1 MLVKKGNGV
10 TEPFQVSKL
19 QKILDAAATGLEDV
33 DTYSVLVDVEVG
45 IYDGVTSTELG
56 ELVLS
61 SCLQHVQ
68 DDPGYSLLAARVLLF
83 DLYKRALG
91 KHSFDDIKAA
101 HVARFPDYIKEGIDH
116 QLLSA
121 NLAEKF
127 DLQRLAEAIEPSR
140 DLQFRFNG
148 LFALKERYLVQDL
161 ETGELFDTPQYFW
174 MRVAMGVSVAEDDP
188 TSRAIDFYHAMSQM
202 QYIPS
207 TPTLFNSGTPSSQLS
222 SCFLMEA
229 QDSMEDIGKALTDI
243 MQLAKYA
250 GGIGASIT
258 KLRATGSVI
267 KSINGRSSGPIP
279 FIKMMDAVIS
289 GIDQGGRRRGT
300 LAVYCEPWHY
310 DIERFLDLKQRAG
323 DESQRV
329 HTLNTVLFLNDEF
342 MSRVENDEPWT
353 LFDPNE
359 VRDLPELFG
368 QEFSDRYKFYVE
380 EARAGRIR
388 TYRTVKARLLF
399 HKMLKS
405 LVETSH
411 PWLTFKDSGNI
422 RCPISNVGMVH
433 SSNLCTEIFLPTDK
447 DNVAV
452 CNLAS
457 IVLPR
462 HLDENNQVN
471 WDSLQT
477 AARLAARHLDDV
489 IDVNFYAIPEAH
501 RANMNSRPV
510 GLGFMGW
517 SDLLER
523 MGIPFE
529 SPQAL
534 DLLDR
539 IVEFISYHAINASA
553 DLARERGS
561 FPAFEGSD
569 WSQGMVP
576 IDTLA
581 LLDKQRPEPV
591 DVNRESRLDWESL
604 RDQGCRRNAQR
615 HGDGGGPDGHHLADR
630 RDVAVHRAAVQHRL
644 RPQQHRGQVPGGQ
657 REPGHQAEGPGPV
670 GRRLRRDPAP
680 PGRTAVDR
688 RDPGRGQGVVQDRRT
703 RSRPL
708 TLVRQGSV
716 VQKWVDQGA
725 SRNIYL
731 TTKNAEALSR
741 VYLEAWKTGL
751 KSTYYAF
758 SQPGSRSEAT
768 YAYDESRPKAHM
780 ERGGGKD
787 AEIPASIGSG
797 RYRRP
802 PTRRG
807 TATAVSDPSGDDSW
821 RPRPA
826 PSTTPTASPASRR
839 RGHNNKQ
846 GHLPVALFG
855 LHRVL
860 DGCWPPI
867 RMPQQLPLLRS
878 NRLRRLSTS
887 R

>member
-1 MLVKKGNGV
+1 M
-10 TEPFQVSKL
+10 
-19 QKILDAAATGLEDV
+19 DAANSRGA
-33 DTYSVLVDVEVG
+33 SH
-45 IYDGVTSTELG
+45 ELG

-83 DLYKRALG
+83 DLYKKALG

-101 HVARFPDYIKEGIDH
+101 HAERFAGYIAEGVERK
-116 QLLSA
+116 LLSER
-121 NLAEKF
+121 LAEEF
-127 DLQRLAEAIEPSR
+127 DLQRLGEALEPSR

-161 ETGELFDTPQYFW
+161 ETGELFDTPQFFW
-174 MRVAMGVSVAEDDP
+174 MRVAMGVAFGEDDP
-188 TSRAIDFYHAMSQM
+188 TQRAIDFYNAMSTM

-229 QDSMEDIGKALTDI
+229 QDSMEAIGKSLTDI

-342 MSRVENDEPWT
+342 MSRVEHDEPWT

-359 VRDLPELFG
+359 VTDLAELYG

-388 TYRTVKARLLF
+388 SFRTVRARGLF

-411 PWLTFKDSGNI
+411 PWLTFKDSGNV
-422 RCPISNVGMVH
+422 RCPISNAGMVH
-433 SSNLCTEIFLPTDK
+433 SSNLCTEIFLPTDE

-457 IVLPR
+457 VVLPK
-462 HLDENNQVN
+462 HLNEDNQID
-471 WDSLQT
+471 WESLREATQ
-477 AARLAARHLDDV
+477 LAVRHLDDV
-489 IDVNFYAIPEAH
+489 IDANFYAIPEAE
-501 RANMNSRPV
+501 RANKNTRPV

-523 MGIPFE
+523 MGLPFE
-529 SPQAL
+529 STEAL
-534 DLLDR
+534 DLLDQV
-539 IVEFISYHAINASA
+539 VEFISFHAIDASA

-569 WSQGMVP
+569 WSKGVVP
-576 IDTLA
+576 IDTL
-581 LLDKQRPEPV
+581 LRLDKERPEPV
-591 DVNRESRLDWESL
+591 DVTRDFHLDWESMREKVAGGMRNGTVMAVAPTATISL
-604 RDQGCRRNAQR
+604 IAGTSQSIEPPFSNVYARNNISGKFLEINENLVERLKERDLWDDVSEDILQHQGE
-615 HGDGGGPDGHHLADR
+615 LANME
-630 RDVAVHRAAVQHRL
+630 QI
-644 RPQQHRGQVPGGQ
+644 
-657 REPGHQAEGPGPV
+657 
-670 GRRLRRDPAP
+670 PADIKALF
-680 PGRTAVDR
+680 RTAYEI
-688 RDPGRGQGVVQDRRT
+688 
-703 RSRPL
+703 SPL
-708 TLVRQGSV
+708 VLIRQGSV

-725 SRNIYL
+725 SRNVYL
-731 TTKNAEALSR
+731 TTKNAEALSQI
-741 VYLEAWKTGL
+741 YLTAWKAGL

-768 YAYDESRPKAHM
+768 FAYDESRPKAHL
-780 ERGGGKD
+780 ERIGTGRE
-787 AEIPASIGSG
+787 AEAAAQTAATSTATLQDQACSIG
-797 RYRRP
+797 
-802 PTRRG
+802 
-807 TATAVSDPSGDDSW
+807 DPECESC
-821 RPRPA
+821 
-826 PSTTPTASPASRR
+826 
-839 RGHNNKQ
+839 Q
-846 GHLPVALFG
+846 
-855 LHRVL
+855 
-860 DGCWPPI
+860 
-867 RMPQQLPLLRS
+867 
-878 NRLRRLSTS
+878 
-887 R
+887 

>member
-1 MLVKKGNGV
+1 MLIKKSNGV

-19 QKILDAAATGLEDV
+19 QKILDAAATGLDDV

-45 IYDGVTSTELG
+45 IYDGVTSRELG

-91 KHSFDDIKAA
+91 KDSFDDIKAA
-101 HVARFPDYIKEGIDH
+101 HAARFPEYVKEAAERK
-116 QLLSA
+116 LLSDK
-121 NLAEKF
+121 LLDRF
-127 DLQRLAEAIEPSR
+127 DLARLADALEPSR
-140 DLQFRFNG
+140 DLEFRFNG

-161 ETGELFDTPQYFW
+161 ETGELFDTPQFFW
-174 MRVAMGVSVAEDDP
+174 MRVAMGVCLTEDDP
-188 TSRAIDFYHAMSQM
+188 TSRAIDFYHAMSRM

-222 SCFLMEA
+222 SCFLMDA
-229 QDSMEDIGKALTDI
+229 QDSMEAIGKSLTDI

-342 MSRVENDEPWT
+342 MIRVENDEPWT

-359 VRDLPELFG
+359 VRDLPELYG
-368 QEFSDRYKFYVE
+368 TEFSDRYKFYVE

-388 TYRTVKARLLF
+388 TYRTVRARALF
-399 HKMLKS
+399 HRMLKS

-433 SSNLCTEIFLPTDK
+433 SSNLCTEIFLPTDEK
-447 DNVAV
+447 NVAV

-462 HLDENNQVN
+462 HLDGNNEMD
-471 WDSLQT
+471 WDSLAA
-477 AARLAARHLDDV
+477 AARLAVRHLDDV
-489 IDVNFYAIPEAH
+489 IDVNFYAIPEAR

-523 MGIPFE
+523 MGLPFE
-529 SPQAL
+529 SAEAL
-534 DLLDR
+534 NLLDR
-539 IVEFISYHAINASA
+539 IVEFISYHAIDASA
-553 DLARERGS
+553 DLAAERGS

-569 WSQGMVP
+569 WSKGMVP
-576 IDTLA
+576 IDTLQ

-591 DVNRESRLDWESL
+591 DVNRETRLDWEPLREKVARGMRNGTVMAVAPTATISL
-604 RDQGCRRNAQR
+604 IAGTSQSIEPPFSTVYARNNIAGKFLEVNENLVAKLKDLDIWDDVCEEILLRQGE
-615 HGDGGGPDGHHLADR
+615 
-630 RDVAVHRAAVQHRL
+630 L
-644 RPQQHRGQVPGGQ
+644 REIDEIPEEVKN
-657 REPGHQAEGPGPV
+657 V
-670 GRRLRRDPAP
+670 FK
-680 PGRTAVDR
+680 TAYEI
-688 RDPGRGQGVVQDRRT
+688 
-703 RSRPL
+703 SPL

-731 TTKNAEALSR
+731 TTKNAEALSK
-741 VYLEAWKTGL
+741 VYLEAWRTGL

-768 YAYDESRPKAHM
+768 FAYDESRPRAHV
-780 ERGGGKD
+780 ER
-787 AEIPASIGSG
+787 ALSAPA
-797 RYRRP
+797 P
-802 PTRRG
+802 AAAVVTAPAAAG
-807 TATAVSDPSGDDSW
+807 TATAVLT
-821 RPRPA
+821 A
-826 PSTTPTASPASRR
+826 PEITLEAQACSIDNPDCESC
-839 RGHNNKQ
+839 Q
-846 GHLPVALFG
+846 
-855 LHRVL
+855 
-860 DGCWPPI
+860 
-867 RMPQQLPLLRS
+867 
-878 NRLRRLSTS
+878 
-887 R
+887 

>member
-1 MLVKKGNGV
+1 MQIRKSNGT

-19 QKILDAAATGLEDV
+19 QKILDAAAAGLDDI

-45 IYDGVTSTELG
+45 IYDGVPSRDLG
-56 ELVLS
+56 DLVLS

-68 DDPGYSLLAARVLLF
+68 DDPAYSLLAARVLLF

-91 KHSFDDIKAA
+91 KHSFDDIAEA
-101 HVARFPDYIKEGIDH
+101 HRARFPSYIRQGVARGLISEHLQDR
-116 QLLSA
+116 
-121 NLAEKF
+121 F
-127 DLQRLAEAIEPSR
+127 DLQRLAAALEPSR
-140 DLQFRFNG
+140 DLEFRFNG

-161 ETGELFDTPQYFW
+161 QTGELFDTPQYFW
-174 MRVAMGVSVAEDDP
+174 MRVAMGVSIHEEDP
-188 TSRAIDFYHAMSQM
+188 TEQAIRFYHAMSRM
-202 QYIPS
+202 RYIPS

-229 QDSMEDIGKALTDI
+229 QDSMEAIGKSLTDI

-267 KSINGRSSGPIP
+267 RSINGRSSGPIP

-359 VRDLPELFG
+359 TADLPELYGQAFG
-368 QEFSDRYKFYVE
+368 DRYRFYVE

-388 TYRTVKARLLF
+388 SFRTVRARTLF

-422 RCPISNVGMVH
+422 RCPISNAGMVH
-433 SSNLCTEIFLPTDK
+433 SSNLCTEIFLPTDPN
-447 DNVAV
+447 NVAV

-462 HLDENNQVN
+462 HLDSHNQIN
-471 WDSLQT
+471 WDSLAET
-477 AARLAARHLDDV
+477 TRLAIRHLDDV
-489 IDVNFYAIPEAH
+489 IDANFYAIAEAEH
-501 RANMNSRPV
+501 ANRNTRPV

-523 MGIPFE
+523 LGIEFE
-529 SPQAL
+529 SDAAL

-539 IVEFISYHAINASA
+539 MVEFISYHAIDASA
-553 DLARERGS
+553 SLARVRGS

-569 WSQGMVP
+569 WSRGMVP
-576 IDTLA
+576 FDTLS
-581 LLDKQRPEPV
+581 LLDKERPEPV
-591 DVNRESRLDWESL
+591 EVNRQSRLEWGSL
-604 RDQGCRRNAQR
+604 RDKVAGGMRNGTVMAVAPTATISLIAGTSQSIEPPFSNVYARNNIAGKFLEVNENLVARLKQIGRWDDVCEEILLRQGEISAI
-615 HGDGGGPDGHHLADR
+615 
-630 RDVAVHRAAVQHRL
+630 AAIPPEVKRL
-644 RPQQHRGQVPGGQ
+644 FK
-657 REPGHQAEGPGPV
+657 
-670 GRRLRRDPAP
+670 
-680 PGRTAVDR
+680 TAYEIS
-688 RDPGRGQGVVQDRRT
+688 PH
-703 RSRPL
+703 
-708 TLVRQGSV
+708 TLVRQASV

-731 TTKNAEALSR
+731 TTKSPEELSR
-741 VYLEAWKTGL
+741 IYLAAWKAGL

-768 YAYDESRPKAHM
+768 FAYDESRPKAHL
-780 ERGGGKD
+780 ERGGGS
-787 AEIPASIGSG
+787 A
-797 RYRRP
+797 P
-802 PTRRG
+802 PG
-807 TATAVSDPSGDDSW
+807 EPATASAVSQGGLAAALALADGPAQGQDPSCSLDN
-821 RPRPA
+821 PA
-826 PSTTPTASPASRR
+826 CESC
-839 RGHNNKQ
+839 Q
-846 GHLPVALFG
+846 
-855 LHRVL
+855 
-860 DGCWPPI
+860 
-867 RMPQQLPLLRS
+867 
-878 NRLRRLSTS
+878 
-887 R
+887 

>member
-1 MLVKKGNGV
+1 MLIKKSNGV

-19 QKILDAAATGLEDV
+19 QKILDAAAAGLEDI
-33 DTYSVLVDVEVG
+33 DTYSVMVDVEVG
-45 IYDGVTSTELG
+45 IYDGVPSKELG

-91 KHSFDDIKAA
+91 KNSFDDLKVA
-101 HVARFPDYIKEGIDH
+101 HRNRFPAYVKQGAERGLIASG
-116 QLLSA
+116 
-121 NLAEKF
+121 LAERF
-127 DLQRLAEAIEPSR
+127 DLEKLAEALEPSR
-140 DLQFRFNG
+140 DLEFRFNG

-161 ETGELFDTPQYFW
+161 ETGELFDTPQFFW
-174 MRVAMGVSVAEDDP
+174 MRVAMGVSVNEDNP
-188 TSRAIDFYHAMSQM
+188 TARAIDFYQAMSTM
-202 QYIPS
+202 KYIPS

-222 SCFLMEA
+222 SCFLMET

-342 MSRVENDEPWT
+342 MNRVDNDEPWT

-368 QEFSDRYKFYVE
+368 QQFSDRYRFYVE

-388 TYRTVKARLLF
+388 TYRTVRARALF
-399 HKMLKS
+399 HRMLKS

-422 RCPISNVGMVH
+422 RCPISNAGMVH

-462 HLDENNQVN
+462 HLDSLGEID
-471 WDSLQT
+471 WDSLSS
-477 AARLAARHLDDV
+477 AVRLATRHLDDV
-489 IDVNFYAIPEAH
+489 IDANFYAIPEAK
-501 RANMNSRPV
+501 RANNSTRPV

-523 MGIPFE
+523 LGIEFE

-534 DLLDR
+534 KLLDR
-539 IVEFISYHAINASA
+539 IVEFISWHAIDTSA

-561 FPAFEGSD
+561 FPLFDGSD
-569 WSQGMVP
+569 WSKGIVP

-581 LLDKQRPEPV
+581 LLDKQRPAPV
-591 DVNRESRLDWESL
+591 EVNREFRMDWEQLRAKVAGGMRNGTVMAVAPTATISL
-604 RDQGCRRNAQR
+604 IAGTSQSMEPPFNNVYARNNISGKFLEVNENLVARLKDADLWEEVCEEILHRQGE
-615 HGDGGGPDGHHLADR
+615 LATI
-630 RDVAVHRAAVQHRL
+630 AEI
-644 RPQQHRGQVPGGQ
+644 PQQIK
-657 REPGHQAEGPGPV
+657 A
-670 GRRLRRDPAP
+670 LF
-680 PGRTAVDR
+680 RTAYEI
-688 RDPGRGQGVVQDRRT
+688 
-703 RSRPL
+703 SPL
-708 TLVRQGSV
+708 TLVRQASV

-731 TTKNAEALSR
+731 TTKNAEALSK
-741 VYLEAWKTGL
+741 VYLEAWRVGL

-758 SQPGSRSEAT
+758 SQPGSRAEAT
-768 YAYDESRPKAHM
+768 FAYDESRPKAHL
-780 ERGGGKD
+780 ERVPASLGPSGGGATTALLAKPQPTLEEQ
-787 AEIPASIGSG
+787 ACSI
-797 RYRRP
+797 
-802 PTRRG
+802 
-807 TATAVSDPSGDDSW
+807 DS
-821 RPRPA
+821 PDCE
-826 PSTTPTASPASRR
+826 SC
-839 RGHNNKQ
+839 Q
-846 GHLPVALFG
+846 
-855 LHRVL
+855 
-860 DGCWPPI
+860 
-867 RMPQQLPLLRS
+867 
-878 NRLRRLSTS
+878 
-887 R
+887 

>member
-1 MLVKKGNGV
+1 MLIKKSHGV
-10 TEPFQVSKL
+10 TEPFQVAKL

-45 IYDGVTSTELG
+45 IYDGVTSKELG

-101 HVARFPDYIKEGIDH
+101 HVARFADYIKEG
-116 QLLSA
+116 
-121 NLAEKF
+121 AERGLISQRLTEGF
-127 DLQRLAEAIEPSR
+127 DYQRLAEALEPSR
-140 DLQFRFNG
+140 DLEFRFNG

-161 ETGELFDTPQYFW
+161 ETSELFDTPQFFW
-174 MRVAMGVSVAEDDP
+174 MRVAMGVSINEDDP
-188 TSRAIDFYHAMSQM
+188 TARAIDFYHAMSQM
-202 QYIPS
+202 HYIPS
-207 TPTLFNSGTPSSQLS
+207 TPTLFNAGTPSSQLS

-229 QDSMEDIGKALTDI
+229 QDSMEAIGKSLTDI

-267 KSINGRSSGPIP
+267 RSINGRSSGPIP

-359 VRDLPELFG
+359 VRDLPELYG
-368 QEFSDRYKFYVE
+368 MEFSDRYKFYVE

-388 TYRTVKARLLF
+388 TYRTVKARMLF

-411 PWLTFKDSGNI
+411 PWLTFKDSGNV
-422 RCPISNVGMVH
+422 RCPIKNVGMVH
-433 SSNLCTEIFLPTDK
+433 SSNLCTEIFLPTDER
-447 DNVAV
+447 NVAV

-457 IVLPR
+457 VVLPR
-462 HLDENNQVN
+462 HLDDNNEID
-471 WDSLQT
+471 WDSL
-477 AARLAARHLDDV
+477 AAASRLAVRHLDDV
-489 IDVNFYAIPEAH
+489 IDANFYAIPEAE
-501 RANMNSRPV
+501 RANHNSRPV

-523 MGIPFE
+523 MGLAFE
-529 SPQAL
+529 SAEAL

-539 IVEFISYHAINASA
+539 IVEFISFHAIAASA

-576 IDTLA
+576 IDTLQ
-581 LLDKQRPEPV
+581 LLDKERPEPV
-591 DVNRESRLDWESL
+591 DVNRETRLDWESL
-604 RDQGCRRNAQR
+604 RAKVAGGMRNGTVMAVAPTATISLIAGTSQSIEPPFSTVYARNNIAGKFLEVNENLVAKLKDLDLWDDVCEEILLRQGE
-615 HGDGGGPDGHHLADR
+615 
-630 RDVAVHRAAVQHRL
+630 L
-644 RPQQHRGQVPGGQ
+644 RTIEEIP
-657 REPGHQAEGPGPV
+657 AEV
-670 GRRLRRDPAP
+670 KEVFK
-680 PGRTAVDR
+680 TAYEIS
-688 RDPGRGQGVVQDRRT
+688 P
-703 RSRPL
+703 S

-731 TTKNAEALSR
+731 TTKNAEALSK

-780 ERGGGKD
+780 ERGGGISNGSPAGNGAAAPAAGTKTTV
-787 AEIPASIGSG
+787 PASSG
-797 RYRRP
+797 
-802 PTRRG
+802 G
-807 TATAVSDPSGDDSW
+807 VAAVLTATDITLEAQACSIDNPECESC
-821 RPRPA
+821 
-826 PSTTPTASPASRR
+826 
-839 RGHNNKQ
+839 Q
-846 GHLPVALFG
+846 
-855 LHRVL
+855 
-860 DGCWPPI
+860 
-867 RMPQQLPLLRS
+867 
-878 NRLRRLSTS
+878 
-887 R
+887 

>member
-1 MLVKKGNGV
+1 MQIRKGNG
-10 TEPFQVSKL
+10 TAEPFQVMKL
-19 QKILDAAATGLEDV
+19 QKILDAAAAGLEDV

-45 IYDGVTSTELG
+45 IYDGVTSKELG

-101 HVARFPDYIKEGIDH
+101 HVARFPDYIREGINRK
-116 QLLSA
+116 LLSA
-121 NLAEKF
+121 NLAESF
-127 DLQRLAEAIEPSR
+127 DLQRLAEAIEPGR
-140 DLQFRFNG
+140 DLEFRFNG

-161 ETGELFDTPQYFW
+161 ETGDLFDTPQYFW
-174 MRVAMGVSVAEDDP
+174 MRVAMGVCVQEDDP
-188 TSRAIDFYHAMSQM
+188 TARAIDFYHAMSQM

-207 TPTLFNSGTPSSQLS
+207 TPTLFNAGTPSSQLS

-359 VRDLPELFG
+359 VKDLPELYG

-433 SSNLCTEIFLPTDK
+433 SSNLCTEIFLPTDRE
-447 DNVAV
+447 NVAV

-462 HLDENNQVN
+462 HLDENNQIN
-471 WDSLQT
+471 WDSLGA
-477 AARLAARHLDDV
+477 AARLATRHLDDV
-489 IDVNFYAIPEAH
+489 IDVNFYAILEAH

-523 MGIPFE
+523 MGIPFD

-539 IVEFISYHAINASA
+539 IVEFISYHGISASA

-569 WSQGMVP
+569 WSKGMVP

-581 LLDKQRPEPV
+581 LLDKERPEPV
-591 DVNRESRLDWESL
+591 DVNRETRLDWESL
-604 RDQGCRRNAQR
+604 RSKVAGGMRNGTVMAVAPTATISLIAGTSQSIEPPFSTVYARNNIAGKFLEVNENLVVRLKDLGLWDDVCEEILLRQGELSAI
-615 HGDGGGPDGHHLADR
+615 PEIPAE
-630 RDVAVHRAAVQHRL
+630 V
-644 RPQQHRGQVPGGQ
+644 
-657 REPGHQAEGPGPV
+657 REVFQ
-670 GRRLRRDPAP
+670 
-680 PGRTAVDR
+680 TAYEI
-688 RDPGRGQGVVQDRRT
+688 
-703 RSRPL
+703 SPL

-780 ERGGGKD
+780 ERGGG
-787 AEIPASIGSG
+787 ATATLSPVTAPPAAVG
-797 RYRRP
+797 
-802 PTRRG
+802 G
-807 TATAVSDPSGDDSW
+807 TATAVLI
-821 RPRPA
+821 A
-826 PSTTPTASPASRR
+826 PEVTLEAQACSIDNPDCESC
-839 RGHNNKQ
+839 Q
-846 GHLPVALFG
+846 
-855 LHRVL
+855 
-860 DGCWPPI
+860 
-867 RMPQQLPLLRS
+867 
-878 NRLRRLSTS
+878 
-887 R
+887 

>member
-1 MLVKKGNGV
+1 MLIKKSNGI

-19 QKILDAAATGLEDV
+19 QKILDAAATGLDDV

-45 IYDGVTSTELG
+45 IYDGVPSRELG

-91 KHSFDDIKAA
+91 KHSFDDIKEA
-101 HVARFPDYIKEGIDH
+101 HRTRFPAYIKEGAKRRLISTR
-116 QLLSA
+116 LT
-121 NLAEKF
+121 EGF
-127 DLQRLAEAIEPSR
+127 DLEALAEALAPER
-140 DLQFRFNG
+140 DLEFRFNG

-161 ETGELFDTPQYFW
+161 ETNELFDTPQFFW
-174 MRVAMGVSVAEDDP
+174 MRVAMGVSINEDDP
-188 TSRAIDFYHAMSQM
+188 TARAIDFYNAMSTM
-202 QYIPS
+202 KYIPS

-229 QDSMEDIGKALTDI
+229 QDSMEAIGKSLTDI

-359 VRDLPELFG
+359 VTDLPELYG
-368 QEFSDRYKFYVE
+368 HEFSTRYKFYVE

-388 TYRTVKARLLF
+388 SFRTVRARALF

-422 RCPISNVGMVH
+422 RCPISNAGIVH
-433 SSNLCTEIFLPTDK
+433 SSNLCTEIFLPTDEK
-447 DNVAV
+447 NVAV

-462 HLDENNQVN
+462 HLNSLGEID
-471 WDSLQT
+471 WDSLGA
-477 AARLAARHLDDV
+477 AARLATRHLDDV
-489 IDVNFYAIPEAH
+489 IDANFYAIEEAE
-501 RANMNSRPV
+501 RANHATRPI

-523 MGIPFE
+523 LGIEFE
-529 SPQAL
+529 SEEAL
-534 DLLDR
+534 NLLDR
-539 IVEFISYHAINASA
+539 IVEFISYHAIDASA

-561 FPAFEGSD
+561 FPSFQGSD
-569 WSQGMVP
+569 WSRGRVP
-576 IDTLA
+576 IDTLS
-581 LLDKQRPEPV
+581 LLDKERPEPV
-591 DVNRESRLDWESL
+591 DVNRDYRLDWEELRVKVAGGMRNGTVMAVAPTATISL
-604 RDQGCRRNAQR
+604 IAGTSQSIEPPFSNVYARNNISGKFLEVNENLVTRLKELDLWEDVCEEILLRQGE
-615 HGDGGGPDGHHLADR
+615 LA
-630 RDVAVHRAAVQHRL
+630 AIPGI
-644 RPQQHRGQVPGGQ
+644 PQEVRK
-657 REPGHQAEGPGPV
+657 
-670 GRRLRRDPAP
+670 LFK
-680 PGRTAVDR
+680 TAYEI
-688 RDPGRGQGVVQDRRT
+688 
-703 RSRPL
+703 SPL
-708 TLVRQGSV
+708 TLVRQASV

-731 TTKNAEALSR
+731 TTKNSEALSK

-758 SQPGSRSEAT
+758 SQPGSRAEAT
-768 YAYDESRPKAHM
+768 FAYDESRPKAHL
-780 ERGGGKD
+780 ERGGG
-787 AEIPASIGSG
+787 AAATAPASGG
-797 RYRRP
+797 
-802 PTRRG
+802 G
-807 TATAVSDPSGDDSW
+807 TAMLVKEPATTLEAQACAIDDPDCD
-821 RPRPA
+821 A
-826 PSTTPTASPASRR
+826 C
-839 RGHNNKQ
+839 Q
-846 GHLPVALFG
+846 
-855 LHRVL
+855 
-860 DGCWPPI
+860 
-867 RMPQQLPLLRS
+867 
-878 NRLRRLSTS
+878 
-887 R
+887 

>member
-1 MLVKKGNGV
+1 MQIRKSNGL
-10 TEPFQVSKL
+10 TEPFLVSKL

-45 IYDGVTSTELG
+45 IYDGVTSRELG

-101 HVARFPDYIKEGIDH
+101 HAARFPSYIAEGAARGLISKR
-116 QLLSA
+116 LT
-121 NLAEKF
+121 EGF
-127 DLQRLAEAIEPSR
+127 DLQRLVEALEPNR
-140 DLQFRFNG
+140 DLEFRFNG
-148 LFALKERYLVQDL
+148 LLALKERYLVQDL
-161 ETGELFDTPQYFW
+161 ETGELFDTPQFFW
-174 MRVAMGVSVAEDDP
+174 MRVAMGVSFNEDDP
-188 TSRAIDFYHAMSQM
+188 TARAIDFYNAMSTM

-229 QDSMEDIGKALTDI
+229 QDSMEAIGKSLTDI

-250 GGIGASIT
+250 GGIGAAIT

-342 MSRVENDEPWT
+342 LSRVENDEPWT

-368 QEFSDRYKFYVE
+368 TEFSDRYKLYVE

-388 TYRTVKARLLF
+388 TYRTVRARALF
-399 HKMLKS
+399 HRMLKS

-422 RCPISNVGMVH
+422 RCPIKNVGVVH
-433 SSNLCTEIFLPTDK
+433 SSNLCTEIFLPTDEQ
-447 DNVAV
+447 NVAV

-457 IVLPR
+457 IVLSR
-462 HLDENNQVN
+462 HLDADNEID
-471 WDSLQT
+471 WDSL
-477 AARLAARHLDDV
+477 AAASRLAVRHLDDV
-489 IDVNFYAIPEAH
+489 IDANFYAIPEAE
-501 RANMNSRPV
+501 RANRNSRPI

-523 MGIPFE
+523 VGIPFDSE
-529 SPQAL
+529 EAV

-539 IVEFISYHAINASA
+539 IVEFISYHAISASA

-561 FPAFEGSD
+561 FPAFDGSD
-569 WSQGMVP
+569 WSRGMVP
-576 IDTLA
+576 LDTLA
-581 LLDKQRPEPV
+581 LLDKERPEPV
-591 DVNRESRLDWESL
+591 DVNREARLDWESL
-604 RDQGCRRNAQR
+604 RERVAGGMRNGTVMAVAPTATISLIAGTSQSIEPPFSNVYARNNISGKFLEVNENLVAKLKELDLWDDVCEEILLRQGELRAIEEIPDEVRN
-615 HGDGGGPDGHHLADR
+615 LFK
-630 RDVAVHRAAVQHRL
+630 
-644 RPQQHRGQVPGGQ
+644 
-657 REPGHQAEGPGPV
+657 
-670 GRRLRRDPAP
+670 
-680 PGRTAVDR
+680 TAYEI
-688 RDPGRGQGVVQDRRT
+688 
-703 RSRPL
+703 SPL

-731 TTKNAEALSR
+731 TTKNPEALSK
-741 VYLEAWKTGL
+741 VYLEAWRRGL

-768 YAYDESRPKAHM
+768 FAYDESRPNAHVERAMSSGTAGGDGSASAPAAKAVSS
-780 ERGGGKD
+780 
-787 AEIPASIGSG
+787 IPAPAGTVTGVLTAPEIRLEAQACSIDNPDCESC
-797 RYRRP
+797 
-802 PTRRG
+802 
-807 TATAVSDPSGDDSW
+807 
-821 RPRPA
+821 
-826 PSTTPTASPASRR
+826 
-839 RGHNNKQ
+839 Q
-846 GHLPVALFG
+846 
-855 LHRVL
+855 
-860 DGCWPPI
+860 
-867 RMPQQLPLLRS
+867 
-878 NRLRRLSTS
+878 
-887 R
+887 

>member
-101 HVARFPDYIKEGIDH
+101 HVARFPDYIREGIDR

-127 DLQRLAEAIEPSR
+127 DLQRLAEALEPSR

-188 TSRAIDFYHAMSQM
+188 TTRAIDFYHAMSQM

-433 SSNLCTEIFLPTDK
+433 SSNLCTEIFLPTDR

-457 IVLPR
+457 LVLPR

-569 WSQGMVP
+569 WSRGMVP

-591 DVNRESRLDWESL
+591 DVNRESRLDWETLRTKVAGGMRNGTVMAVAPTATISL
-604 RDQGCRRNAQR
+604 IAGTSQSIEPPFSTVYARNNIAGKFLEVNENLVTKLKDLNLWDDVCEEILLRQGE
-615 HGDGGGPDGHHLADR
+615 
-630 RDVAVHRAAVQHRL
+630 L
-644 RPQQHRGQVPGGQ
+644 RSI
-657 REPGHQAEGPGPV
+657 AEI
-670 GRRLRRDPAP
+670 PAEVKELFK
-680 PGRTAVDR
+680 TAYEI
-688 RDPGRGQGVVQDRRT
+688 
-703 RSRPL
+703 SPL

-787 AEIPASIGSG
+787 AEAPASIGSG
-797 RYRRP
+797 P
-802 PTRRG
+802 VPAASG
-807 TATAVSDPSGDDSW
+807 GAATAVL
-821 RPRPA
+821 
-826 PSTTPTASPASRR
+826 T
-839 RGHNNKQ
+839 
-846 GHLPVALFG
+846 LPELTLEAQACSI
-855 LHRVL
+855 
-860 DGCWPPI
+860 DNPDCESC
-867 RMPQQLPLLRS
+867 Q
-878 NRLRRLSTS
+878 
-887 R
+887 